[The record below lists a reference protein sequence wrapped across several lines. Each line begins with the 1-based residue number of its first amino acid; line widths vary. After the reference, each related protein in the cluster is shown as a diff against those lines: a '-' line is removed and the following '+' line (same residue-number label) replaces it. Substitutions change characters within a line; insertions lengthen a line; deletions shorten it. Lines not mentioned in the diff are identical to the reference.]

1 MCLDLSSARVVT
13 AREASGTEA
22 LAELAVLKT
31 HALYAQLVLQDSL
44 LKSLKHSQVLGQTL
58 FSADSLAKE
67 RLATQVSQ

>member
-13 AREASGTEA
+13 VREASGTEA
-22 LAELAVLKT
+22 LHELAVLKT
-31 HALYAQLVLQDSL
+31 QALYAQLVLQDSL